1 MTEAGREGGLFVSL
15 RRLSRTLLGAIRT
28 RLEILGTEVEEQ
40 SLHFAQIL
48 LLAAAAGVC
57 VALAVVLA
65 IAFVIVLFW
74 DTHRLAALGSFFL
87 LFAGLGA
94 LLFLVIR
101 QRINDR
107 PKLFS
112 VTIAELD
119 KDREQ
124 LNQNNRP

>member
-1 MTEAGREGGLFVSL
+1 MTEAGREGGLFISL

-40 SLHFAQIL
+40 GLHFAQIL

-87 LFAGLGA
+87 FFSGIGA
-94 LLFLVIR
+94 FLFLVIR
-101 QRINDR
+101 QRIKDR
-107 PKLFS
+107 PKLFAA
-112 VTIAELD
+112 TIAEMD
-119 KDREQ
+119 KDRAQ
-124 LNQNNRP
+124 FDQDTRP